1 MGRIPISGGYTQ
13 TLNTH
18 INNSLYVMALFIKTL
33 LFFKLLNS
41 PRFRK
46 AARHD
51 AADLKQIESWRFE
64 KSKLEVWRQRAR
76 DVLYLNVCCV
86 L

>member
-1 MGRIPISGGYTQ
+1 MGRLPISGGYAQ

-18 INNSLYVMALFIKTL
+18 INNIIMALFLKTL